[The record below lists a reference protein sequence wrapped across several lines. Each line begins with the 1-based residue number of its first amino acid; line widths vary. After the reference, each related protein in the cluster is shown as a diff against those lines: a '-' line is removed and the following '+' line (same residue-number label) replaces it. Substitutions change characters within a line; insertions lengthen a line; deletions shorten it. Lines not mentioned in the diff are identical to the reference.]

1 MIISMLILFTPI
13 TTNNIEEKYNNNNNL
28 YADPDIKPPNNDE
41 PVEVSEDLT

>member
-13 TTNNIEEKYNNNNNL
+13 TTNNFTVTYNNNNNL

-41 PVEVSEDLT
+41 PVEVPEVLT